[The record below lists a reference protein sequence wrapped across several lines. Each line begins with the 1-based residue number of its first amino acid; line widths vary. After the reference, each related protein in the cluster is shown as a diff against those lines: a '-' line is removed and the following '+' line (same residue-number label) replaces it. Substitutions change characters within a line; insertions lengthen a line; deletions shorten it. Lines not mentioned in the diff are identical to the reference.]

1 METQCFDLESLR
13 LSQTLSLEEEV
24 AYDEHLLNAFD
35 SHIDVCFNGRKIT
48 RFLRFWQTSTY
59 AVVVGRGNDIATEV
73 RVEQCDRDGIPII
86 RRCSGGGTVLQGPG
100 CLNYAL
106 IQYMDDQSITV
117 GQTNKMVMGKM
128 AKALGTLLNEP
139 IVQGITDLTL
149 GGRKFMGNAQK
160 RKRKSFLFH
169 GCFLLG
175 LDISKITTYLAHPSR
190 EPDYRRRRSHHDF
203 LINLDV
209 SPKALQDAI
218 ETEWL

>member
-1 METQCFDLESLR
+1 
-13 LSQTLSLEEEV
+13 
-24 AYDEHLLNAFD
+24 
-35 SHIDVCFNGRKIT
+35 
-48 RFLRFWQTSTY
+48 
-59 AVVVGRGNDIATEV
+59 
-73 RVEQCDRDGIPII
+73 
-86 RRCSGGGTVLQGPG
+86 
-100 CLNYAL
+100 
-106 IQYMDDQSITV
+106 
-117 GQTNKMVMGKM
+117 
-128 AKALGTLLNEP
+128 
-139 IVQGITDLTL
+139 
-149 GGRKFMGNAQK
+149 MGNAQK